1 MKIGHGVRAN
11 KSVNPS
17 KNDNKKTLII
27 LCTTAVTILLIIWVF
42 AMGRKAEETVS
53 VIMLDQSVYKN
64 QALDESMLKE
74 YQMLKAEF
82 DKFAIEQQDG
92 TYKRRY
98 LLWEERDKVIGWF
111 AAYPLQA
118 DSLLDYR
125 SIIRSRTDNS
135 DTVLYS
141 FPGKDIIQLDLGDQ
155 DLKSFKTYLEPGDRL
170 NVTAVY
176 TEEEQIQDEMGNR
189 TTVETVRT
197 ADVFQD
203 IMLADLLNSQG
214 GSILDIYADYN
225 TKTVVQQAILDQ
237 TESFQDSV
245 EPKTM
250 LIAVTP
256 EEKRRYYKYT
266 AKKNVTFRISL
277 PQRVE

>member
-98 LLWEERDKVIGWF
+98 
-111 AAYPLQA
+111 
-118 DSLLDYR
+118 
-125 SIIRSRTDNS
+125 
-135 DTVLYS
+135 
-141 FPGKDIIQLDLGDQ
+141 
-155 DLKSFKTYLEPGDRL
+155 
-170 NVTAVY
+170 
-176 TEEEQIQDEMGNR
+176 
-189 TTVETVRT
+189 
-197 ADVFQD
+197 
-203 IMLADLLNSQG
+203 
-214 GSILDIYADYN
+214 
-225 TKTVVQQAILDQ
+225 
-237 TESFQDSV
+237 
-245 EPKTM
+245 
-250 LIAVTP
+250 
-256 EEKRRYYKYT
+256 
-266 AKKNVTFRISL
+266 
-277 PQRVE
+277 